1 MNYIININMSS
12 ASKITNSQIISKIF
26 NSRKIILD
34 LAKKRGFNTEDY
46 DDFTIN
52 DILTLQTNKQLD
64 ILLTNND
71 TGKKI
76 YYKYHLLTKI
86 RPSQV
91 QDYIEDLYQLDDPPI
106 LNKDDDLV
114 IVGKDKPNEAL
125 KNLLR
130 LEYVQNRYYVN
141 IYNIH
146 DYLFNVL
153 DNNLVPNHE
162 ILSDEEKIEIG
173 KKYNIIQDSNWP
185 EISRFDPPAMAI
197 GLRPGQVTEIT
208 RNSPTALVTKY
219 WRLCK

>member
-1 MNYIININMSS
+1 MSG

-130 LEYVQNRYYVN
+130 LEYVQNSYYVN

-162 ILSDEEKIEIG
+162 ILTDEEKIEIG

>member
-162 ILSDEEKIEIG
+162 ILSDEEKIEIE

>member
-1 MNYIININMSS
+1 MSS
-12 ASKITNSQIISKIF
+12 ASKMTNSQIISKIF

-34 LAKKRGFNTEDY
+34 LAKKRGFDTEDY
-46 DDFTIN
+46 KDFTIN

-106 LNKDDDLV
+106 LKKEDDLV
-114 IVGKDKPNEAL
+114 IVGKDKPNDAL

-130 LEYVQNRYYVN
+130 LEYEQNKYYVN

-153 DNNLVPNHE
+153 DNNLVPKHE
-162 ILSDEEKIEIG
+162 ILSDEEKKE
-173 KKYNIIQDSNWP
+173 KAKEYNIIQESNWP
-185 EISRFDPPAMAI
+185 EISRFDPPAIAI
-197 GLRPGQVTEIT
+197 GLRPGQVAEIT
-208 RNSPTALVTKY
+208 RNSPTALETKY